1 MYHTTR
7 NNIPDL
13 QVVQFSRSLSIKSE
27 SLQSLKSGPLKRLY
41 DLTDFIDFRR
51 FLEELCLRIPV
62 FNFLWM

>member
-27 SLQSLKSGPLKRLY
+27 SLQSYKVWTAQATL
-41 DLTDFIDFRR
+41 
-51 FLEELCLRIPV
+51 
-62 FNFLWM
+62 